1 MNQSEQPHIPWVRM
15 GAAMAA
21 CGIFI
26 ISYISIN
33 AAPQNTNITIQNAT
47 AAMEATIETVASSNA
62 STDTYTPV
70 TTAPQPTT
78 PATLA
83 PQPTTPATT
92 APQPT
97 TPATTAPQPTTP
109 ATTAPQP
116 TTPATL
122 VPQPTTPAT
131 TAPQPTAAT
140 TAPQPT
146 APAVMS
152 TTEAQTAAVSD
163 DECSTGVI
171 NELGGCEPVGVCD
184 DSQYENCGTEEANL
198 TPRQPAD
205 EPVTVT
211 ANAPE
216 RILDAHRHILNN
228 YNSSS
233 SQYTVIID
241 SATQQLYVLNS
252 AETLGSWTISTGKGG
267 MSSVPESSGTPL
279 GVHQISWT
287 VRGQLN
293 EILSGSG
300 ATGRISTPGGT
311 AYMTTRAFALNGQ
324 ESRNSNS
331 GTRGIFLHGTN
342 MDSQLG
348 QAKSGGC
355 IRISD
360 DVIIMLD
367 DVALKRDVYVN
378 II

>member
-1 MNQSEQPHIPWVRM
+1 MNQSEQPHIPWVRI

-33 AAPQNTNITIQNAT
+33 AAPQNTNIMVQNAT
-47 AAMEATIETVASSNA
+47 AAMEATPETVANSNA
-62 STDTYTPV
+62 STDTYTPA
-70 TTAPQPTT
+70 TTAPATT
-78 PATLA
+78 APATTA
-83 PQPTTPATT
+83 PATTVPQPTAPATT

-97 TPATTAPQPTTP
+97 TPATTVPQPTTPATTVPQPTAP

-116 TTPATL
+116 TTPA
-122 VPQPTTPAT
+122 
-131 TAPQPTAAT
+131 
-140 TAPQPT
+140 
-146 APAVMS
+146 VMS
-152 TTEAQTAAVSD
+152 ATEAQTAAVSD

-198 TPRQPAD
+198 TPLQPAD

-241 SATQQLYVLNS
+241 SAAQQLYVLNS
-252 AETLGSWTISTGKGG
+252 AETLGSWAISTGKGG